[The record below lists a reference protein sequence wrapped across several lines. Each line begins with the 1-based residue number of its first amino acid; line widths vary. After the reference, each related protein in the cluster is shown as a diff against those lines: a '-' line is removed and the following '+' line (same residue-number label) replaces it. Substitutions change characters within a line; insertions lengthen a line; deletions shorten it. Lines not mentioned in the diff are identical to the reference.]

1 MDGDKSKKGGNMST
15 EELKRELD
23 QMADEFCQENH
34 VGKAKESA
42 AYEDLEAKLKEVR
55 QMMDEQRARDQPRQ
69 MMGVEDVMAAL
80 GVSRSHS
87 YQIIRRLN
95 EELEKAGYITVRGR
109 ISRAYFEKRTYGIS
123 ANAG

>member
-1 MDGDKSKKGGNMST
+1 MST

-80 GVSRSHS
+80 GVSRSRS

-95 EELEKAGYITVRGR
+95 QELEKAGYITVRGR
-109 ISRAYFEKRTYGIS
+109 ISKAYFEERTYGVS
-123 ANAG
+123 VDAG